1 MLNLTALHSG
11 LLAYARWLL
20 LILAA
25 LVDCGAL
32 SAAPAMLPTNSSA
45 VTVLPPVN
53 LRELAD
59 RENKGPWRPEEKEI
73 EPPQARPELHGGV
86 PIPDLSS
93 VWRTP
98 RLPNA
103 PGLQSPPVS
112 RTLKSDSFLGTVPP
126 DTMGAVGHDAII
138 TTTNEKVI
146 VHDRAEIGRAS
157 CRERV

>member
-1 MLNLTALHSG
+1 MLNLTALHSR
-11 LLAYARWLL
+11 LSARVRWLL

-25 LVDCGAL
+25 LVNCGAL
-32 SAAPAMLPTNSSA
+32 SAAPAILPTTSSA
-45 VTVLPPVN
+45 VTVLPPIN

-59 RENKGPWRPEEKEI
+59 RENRGPWRPEEKEI

-86 PIPDLSS
+86 PIPELAS

-112 RTLKSDSFLGTVPP
+112 RSFKSDSFLGTVPP

-138 TTTNEKVI
+138 ATTKKI
-146 VHDRAEIGRAS
+146 VNP
-157 CRERV
+157 VY